1 MRDKLDLIR
10 KRLKKI
16 NYGKIF
22 TLLILISLSFV
33 FFLPIIR
40 MISMTFMSQED
51 LINPEVMWIPKNIT
65 INNIAVALR
74 VLEYG
79 KSLLTSVLFI
89 GGLSLVQTIITGLT
103 GFAFVRYDFKFKKI
117 LYLLIIITFVVPIQL
132 LLIQREL
139 TFVGFTELTGIRMI
153 GTMNPQ
159 ILFAILGQGVNSS
172 IIILIFINFFKKVPF
187 DLFEAAAIDGAS
199 PLQTFWHVTLK
210 ISFSTVMVAFV
221 FSFVWHWNDTIITN
235 TFMGDNVQL
244 LNKQLGLFDS
254 LFGNRGGSENNLNEA
269 YKMAATLLTMA
280 PILILYFV
288 TQKQFTQGIESS
300 GLTGQ

>member
-1 MRDKLDLIR
+1 MNDRLLLIR
-10 KRLKKI
+10 KRLRKI

-22 TLLILISLSFV
+22 TLLILISLSFI

-40 MISMTFMSQED
+40 MFSMSFMSQED
-51 LINPEVMWIPKNIT
+51 LINPEVMWIPRKIT
-65 INNIAVALR
+65 FNNIIIAIR

-89 GGLSLVQTIITGLT
+89 GGLSLIQTIITGLT

-117 LYLLIIITFVVPIQL
+117 LYVVIIITFVVPIQL
-132 LLIQREL
+132 LLIQRQL
-139 TFVGFTELTGIRMI
+139 TFVGFTDLTGIRMI

-210 ISFSTVMVAFV
+210 ISFATVMVAFV

-235 TFMGDNVQL
+235 TFLGDNVQL
-244 LNKQLGLFDS
+244 LNHQLGLFDS

-269 YKMAATLLTMA
+269 YKMSATLLTMA

-288 TQKQFTQGIESS
+288 TQKQFIQGIEST

>member
-1 MRDKLDLIR
+1 MNDKLSLVKKGLR
-10 KRLKKI
+10 KI

-40 MISMTFMSQED
+40 MVSMSFMSQAD
-51 LINPEVMWIPKNIT
+51 LINPEVMWIPRKIT
-65 INNIAVALR
+65 INNILIAIR

-89 GGLSLVQTIITGLT
+89 GGLSLIQTIITGLT
-103 GFAFVRYDFKFKKI
+103 GFAFVRYDFKFKKA
-117 LYLLIIITFVVPIQL
+117 LYLVIIITFVVPIQL

-199 PLQTFWHVTLK
+199 PLQTFWHITLK
-210 ISFSTVMVAFV
+210 ISFATVMVAFV

-235 TFMGDNVQL
+235 TFLGDNVQL
-244 LNKQLGLFDS
+244 LNQQLGLFDS

-288 TQKQFTQGIESS
+288 TQKQFIQGIENT

>member
-1 MRDKLDLIR
+1 MRDKLELIR

-65 INNIAVALR
+65 INNISVALR

-103 GFAFVRYDFKFKKI
+103 GFAFVRYDFKFKKT

-235 TFMGDNVQL
+235 TFSGDNIQL